1 MQTKRFEELKVS
13 TRTIIAS
20 ANVEMEMEEVFKA
33 LPLTRRVVGYGG
45 KKCAVFIDTVHFRNQ
60 VREQN
65 VKGVMIDTGGQ
76 KSFRNA
82 LNVVMTLNDQKRVNF
97 KVSKNGKF
105 QITGCKDPDH
115 AGLSVF
121 AFLEMLGPEGVR
133 VLGESVF
140 VSLEVVM
147 TNVDCG
153 MGHCIN
159 RQALDKI
166 INTTTPYHSLLET
179 SFGYTGVNIKFP
191 VEMDWRHA
199 MVPTLGWELGRPDTL
214 RLSRMPL
221 SEAAPLKK
229 EKTKYNT
236 FLVFHSGQFIMSGM
250 CEETMK
256 DDYYRFM
263 GIVRDHEDQIRE
275 VLDA

>member
-1 MQTKRFEELKVS
+1 MQIKKFEELKVS

-20 ANVEMEMEEVFKA
+20 ADVELEMEEVFKA
-33 LPLTRRVVGYGG
+33 LPMTKKMVIYGG
-45 KKCAVFIDTVHFRNQ
+45 KKCSVFVETAHFRNQ
-60 VREQN
+60 LRERNVR
-65 VKGVMIDTGGQ
+65 GIMIDAGGH

-105 QITGCKDPDH
+105 QVTGCKDPDH

-121 AFLEMLGPEGVR
+121 AFLEMLGPRLVK
-133 VLGESVF
+133 VLGERVF
-140 VSLEVVM
+140 VSLEIVM

-153 MGHCIN
+153 VGHCIN
-159 RQALDKI
+159 RQALDRV

-191 VEMDWRHA
+191 VEKDWRHVQ
-199 MVPTLGWELGRPDTL
+199 VPTLSWELGRPETL
-214 RLSRMPL
+214 RLERMPL
-221 SEAAPLKK
+221 SQAAPLKK

-256 DDYYRFM
+256 DDYDKFM
-263 GIVRDHEDQIRE
+263 GIVRDHEDKIRE
-275 VLDA
+275 VLDT

>member
-33 LPLTRRVVGYGG
+33 LPLKRRVVGYGG
-45 KKCAVFIDTVHFRNQ
+45 RKCSVFIETVHFRNQ

-65 VKGVMIDTGGQ
+65 VKGIMIDTGGQ

-82 LNVVMTLNDQKRVNF
+82 LNVVVTVNDQKRVNF

-105 QITGCKDPDH
+105 QVTGCKDPDH

-121 AFLEMLGPEGVR
+121 AFLEMLGSRGVR
-133 VLGESVF
+133 VLGDRVF

-199 MVPTLGWELGRPDTL
+199 VVPTLEWELGHPDTL

-275 VLDA
+275 VLDV

>member
-1 MQTKRFEELKVS
+1 MQARKFEELKVS

-20 ANVEMEMEEVFKA
+20 ANVEMDMEEVFKA
-33 LPLTRRVVGYGG
+33 LPMTRKAVSYGG
-45 KKCAVFIDTVHFRNQ
+45 KKYSVFIETAHYRNQ
-60 VREQN
+60 VREHN
-65 VKGVMIDTGGQ
+65 VKGVMIDTNNQ

-82 LNVVMTLNDQKRVNF
+82 LNVVMMLNDQKRVNF

-115 AGLSVF
+115 AGVCVF
-121 AFLEMLGPEGVR
+121 TFLEMLGAWEGR
-133 VLGESVF
+133 RVF
-140 VSLEVVM
+140 VSLEIVM
-147 TNVDCG
+147 TNMDCG

-199 MVPTLGWELGRPDTL
+199 TMPTLEWELGKPETL
-214 RLSRMPL
+214 QLGRMPL

-263 GIVRDHEDQIRE
+263 GIARSHEDQIRE
-275 VLDA
+275 VLEV

>member
-1 MQTKRFEELKVS
+1 MQTRKFEELKVS

-33 LPLTRRVVGYGG
+33 LSMKRRVMEYGG
-45 KKCAVFIDTVHFRNQ
+45 KKCSVRVDTAHYRNQ
-60 VREQN
+60 VREPN
-65 VKGVMIDTGGQ
+65 VKGIMLDTNHQ

-105 QITGCKDPDH
+105 QVTGCKDPDH

-121 AFLEMLGPEGVR
+121 AFLEMLGGHGVR
-133 VLGESVF
+133 VLGEKVF
-140 VSLEVVM
+140 VSLEIVM
-147 TNVDCG
+147 TNMDCG

-159 RQALDKI
+159 RQALDRI

-191 VEMDWRHA
+191 VEMDWRH
-199 MVPTLGWELGRPDTL
+199 MTVPTLTWEMGKPETL
-214 RLSRMPL
+214 TMDKMPL

-229 EKTKYNT
+229 EKKKYNT

-250 CEETMK
+250 CEETMRE
-256 DDYYRFM
+256 DYYRFM
-263 GIVRDHEDQIRE
+263 GIARSHEDQIRE
-275 VLDA
+275 VLDI